1 MDSSSDSPRSLQ
13 SVILPWVL
21 GALGITALIK
31 FLPRTI
37 IYAIRR
43 WVFGLI
49 AEIVM
54 VVIAGLLTEK
64 LVDRLT
70 TRNGVDHS
78 VPRTQERRASG
89 RRASGRRGAR

>member
-37 IYAIRR
+37 MYAIRR
-43 WVFGLI
+43 WIFGLI
-49 AEIVM
+49 AEVVM

-70 TRNGVDHS
+70 SRNGIDRTA
-78 VPRTQERRASG
+78 PRAEPRASG
-89 RRASGRRGAR
+89 HDPAA

>member
-1 MDSSSDSPRSLQ
+1 MDSSSDAPRSLQ

-31 FLPRTI
+31 FLPQTI
-37 IYAIRR
+37 TYAIRR

-54 VVIAGLLTEK
+54 VVLAGLLTEK

-70 TRNGVDHS
+70 SRNGVD
-78 VPRTQERRASG
+78 RTAQRTERSRFSP
-89 RRASGRRGAR
+89 

>member
-1 MDSSSDSPRSLQ
+1 MESSSDAPRSLQ

-21 GALGITALIK
+21 GALGITALVK

-37 IYAIRR
+37 MHAIRR
-43 WVFGLI
+43 WLFGLI

-70 TRNGVDHS
+70 SRNGVDRS
-78 VPRTQERRASG
+78 APRADVGRSSG
-89 RRASGRRGAR
+89 PRPGR

>member
-1 MDSSSDSPRSLQ
+1 MDSSSDAPRSLQ
-13 SVILPWVL
+13 SVLLPWVL

-37 IYAIRR
+37 TYAVRR
-43 WVFGLI
+43 WIFGLI

-70 TRNGVDHS
+70 ARNGVDRS
-78 VPRTQERRASG
+78 TQRADAERPSRYRDLS
-89 RRASGRRGAR
+89 

>member
-1 MDSSSDSPRSLQ
+1 MESSSDAPRSLQ

-21 GALGITALIK
+21 GALGITALVK

-37 IYAIRR
+37 MHAIRR
-43 WVFGLI
+43 WLFGLI

-64 LVDRLT
+64 LVDRFT
-70 TRNGVDHS
+70 GRNGVDRS
-78 VPRTQERRASG
+78 APAVGEQRT
-89 RRASGRRGAR
+89 AR